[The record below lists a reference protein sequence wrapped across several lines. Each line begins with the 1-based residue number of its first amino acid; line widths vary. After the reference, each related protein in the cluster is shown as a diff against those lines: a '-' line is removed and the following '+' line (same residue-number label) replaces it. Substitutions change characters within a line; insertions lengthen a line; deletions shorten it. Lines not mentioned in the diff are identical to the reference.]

1 MESIKELY
9 KNEKTSFLL
18 IISGLALATFGL
30 VTFFWLEST
39 LDLDKKIDSSKFGQ
53 FGDFIGGVVGSL
65 WALAGVILFYKA
77 LKAQQSDTNTNRKN
91 QKVQTE
97 ALQLQIKEFELQR
110 NELISTRKVYEEQSK
125 TLRVQQFESNF
136 YSLLN
141 VYLKI
146 KNDLN
151 RIDENGDF
159 FRGLCQHFEG
169 QYTVGAN
176 PINHLE
182 GMINKY
188 NYVFN
193 THRGHLSHYFKCFY
207 RIVKI
212 IDSDTTFSFKEQFF
226 YSKILRSQL
235 TDYEQLFLSY
245 NAHSIYATKSRP
257 LILKYNLLKHVPS
270 FSKPEFSH
278 FQSVQNGTD
287 LIHFSYYINEF
298 LIRRLPVLED
308 LSSETEKAEEN
319 CRYFD
324 CIVGLYAFDSSIEL
338 KVHCKKLIA
347 NNGINLSED
356 QFLDFLFFLVYDKV
370 VFSNYIDSSQIII
383 TKSKTESDDS
393 KIFGIKIKSNQS
405 ILPPYD
411 KY

>member
-146 KNDLN
+146 K
-151 RIDENGDF
+151 I
-159 FRGLCQHFEG
+159 
-169 QYTVGAN
+169 
-176 PINHLE
+176 
-182 GMINKY
+182 K
-188 NYVFN
+188 
-193 THRGHLSHYFKCFY
+193 S
-207 RIVKI
+207 
-212 IDSDTTFSFKEQFF
+212 
-226 YSKILRSQL
+226 ILFVSSIYISQL
-235 TDYEQLFLSY
+235 L
-245 NAHSIYATKSRP
+245 N
-257 LILKYNLLKHVPS
+257 
-270 FSKPEFSH
+270 
-278 FQSVQNGTD
+278 
-287 LIHFSYYINEF
+287 
-298 LIRRLPVLED
+298 
-308 LSSETEKAEEN
+308 
-319 CRYFD
+319 
-324 CIVGLYAFDSSIEL
+324 
-338 KVHCKKLIA
+338 
-347 NNGINLSED
+347 
-356 QFLDFLFFLVYDKV
+356 
-370 VFSNYIDSSQIII
+370 
-383 TKSKTESDDS
+383 
-393 KIFGIKIKSNQS
+393 
-405 ILPPYD
+405 
-411 KY
+411 